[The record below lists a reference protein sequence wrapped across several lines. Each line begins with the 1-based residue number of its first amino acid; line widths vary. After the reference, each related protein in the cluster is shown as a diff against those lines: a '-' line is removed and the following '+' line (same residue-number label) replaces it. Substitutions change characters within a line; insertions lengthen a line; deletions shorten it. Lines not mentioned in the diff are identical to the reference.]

1 MTLCFP
7 PLSRRTSMLSCM
19 ALMACMA
26 LACGLACTESHEAH
40 RGPEFH
46 FGPAPERPAP
56 PPHVLGDAPTAGPGV
71 RVDGSVVHA
80 VEWFEGGFE
89 QALVHAKA
97 SGKMLFIDVGAYW
110 CPPCHE
116 LDEKTFTDPRVGG
129 WLAKHAVAL
138 HIDAEKG
145 EGPELVERYQV
156 QAYPTLLLLESTG
169 VEKGRLID
177 FIAPDAL
184 LPKLDELAKGGNVF
198 AELEKAAAAEPQDIE
213 ALYRLGHAYMLAAR
227 RTEAEQTFTKVL
239 AGDLDNAKGFA
250 SQVFY
255 DVSMF
260 GTLKLDNDPEAAIRE
275 LEQLQKK
282 YPDSPEATKAYR
294 IIGRALCQLARP
306 DEAAAALTKMVETD
320 PEDVA
325 LKASFGWFAFR
336 ENCRPD
342 AGLNA
347 VLAGIAQSPNDAE
360 LRYLEAEL
368 RHLSKEPDL
377 ALAAIRKAS
386 ELEPDSAYYRRQV
399 RRFEAL
405 ATAQPEPH

>member
-1 MTLCFP
+1 MTLPLRP
-7 PLSRRTSMLSCM
+7 PSLPRSCL
-19 ALMACMA
+19 ALVCV
-26 LACGLACTESHEAH
+26 LIWPLACTESHEPH

-46 FGPAPERPAP
+46 FGPAPQRPVP
-56 PPHVLGDAPTAGPGV
+56 PLHILSDTTPLGAGAGASPGV
-71 RVDGSVVHA
+71 RDDGSIVSA
-80 VEWFEGGFE
+80 VDWFDGGFE
-89 QALVHAKA
+89 QARTHAQA
-97 SGKMLFIDVGAYW
+97 SGKLLFLDVGAYW

-116 LDEKTFTDPRVGG
+116 LDEQTFTDPRVAA
-129 WLAKHAVAL
+129 WLAQHTIAL

-145 EGPELVERYQV
+145 EGVELVERYQV
-156 QAYPTLLLLESTG
+156 QAYPTLLLLEATG

-177 FIAPDAL
+177 FIAPDEL
-184 LPKLDELAKGGNVF
+184 LPKLDELTKGGNVF
-198 AELEKAAAAEPQDIE
+198 AELEKAVAAAPEDVE

-227 RTEAEQTFTKVL
+227 RNDAEQTFTRVL

-260 GTLKLDNDPEAAIRE
+260 GTLKLDNDPESAIRE

-294 IIGRALCQLARP
+294 IIGRALCQLGRP

-320 PEDVA
+320 PNDVA

-347 VLAGIAQSPNDAE
+347 VLAGIAQSPDDAE

-368 RHLSKEPDL
+368 QRLLGKVDL

-386 ELEPDSAYYRRQV
+386 ELEPESAYYRRQV

-405 ATAQPEPH
+405 ADGKP

>member
-1 MTLCFP
+1 M
-7 PLSRRTSMLSCM
+7 RRLAIVSLVC
-19 ALMACMA
+19 LA
-26 LACGLACTESHEAH
+26 LACSESHEPH

-46 FGPAPERPAP
+46 FGPAPERPVTE
-56 PPHVLGDAPTAGPGV
+56 PHILPGAVDGPAAGPGV
-71 RVDGSVVHA
+71 RNDGSVVFA
-80 VEWFEGGFE
+80 VEWFEGGFD
-89 QALVHAKA
+89 QALTHAQA
-97 SGKMLFIDVGAYW
+97 SGKLLFLDVGAYW

-116 LDEKTFTDPRVGG
+116 LDEKTFTDPRIGE
-129 WLAKHAVAL
+129 WMAKNAIAL

-145 EGPELVERYQV
+145 EGPELVERYHV
-156 QAYPTLLLLESTG
+156 QAYPTMLLLEKTG

-177 FIAPDAL
+177 FIGPDEL

-198 AELEKAAAAEPQDIE
+198 AELEAAAKAAPTDVE
-213 ALYRLGHAYMLAAR
+213 ALYRLGHAYLLAAR
-227 RTEAEQTFTKVL
+227 RNEAEQTFTQVL
-239 AGDLDNAKGFA
+239 AGDLDNSKGFT

-255 DVSMF
+255 DLSMF

-294 IIGRALCQLARP
+294 IIGRALCQLGRP
-306 DEAAAALTKMVETD
+306 DEAAAALGKMVETD

-342 AGLNA
+342 AGLKA
-347 VLAGIAQSPNDAE
+347 VLAGIAQKPEDAE

-368 RHLSKEPDL
+368 RHLVGEPVL
-377 ALAAIRKAS
+377 ALDAIRKAS

-405 ATAQPEPH
+405 AGGKPEPSH

>member
-1 MTLCFP
+1 M
-7 PLSRRTSMLSCM
+7 RRLAIVSFVCL
-19 ALMACMA
+19 A
-26 LACGLACTESHEAH
+26 LACSEAHEEH

-46 FGPAPERPAP
+46 FGPAPERPGATPQVALGNAP
-56 PPHVLGDAPTAGPGV
+56 VAGPGV
-71 RVDGSVVHA
+71 REDGSVTFA
-80 VEWFEGGFE
+80 VEWFEGGFDRALAHA
-89 QALVHAKA
+89 QASQKL
-97 SGKMLFIDVGAYW
+97 LFLDVGAYW

-116 LDEKTFTDPRVGG
+116 LDEKTFTDARVGA
-129 WLAKHAVAL
+129 WLAQHAIAL

-145 EGPELVERYQV
+145 EGPELVKRYQV
-156 QAYPTLLLLESTG
+156 QAYPTLLLLEPTG

-177 FIAPDAL
+177 FIPPDEL

-198 AELEKAAAAEPQDIE
+198 AELEAAVAAAPDDVQ

-227 RTEAEQTFTKVL
+227 RDEAETTFTRVL
-239 AGDLDNAKGFA
+239 AADLDNAKGFA

-260 GTLKLDNDPEAAIRE
+260 GTLKLDNAPEQAILE

-282 YPDSPEATKAYR
+282 YPNSPEAIKAYR
-294 IIGRALCQLARP
+294 IIGRALCQLGRP

-325 LKASFGWFAFR
+325 LKSSFGWFAFR
-336 ENCRPD
+336 ERCRPD

-347 VLAGIAQSPNDAE
+347 VLAGIAQAPEDAE

-368 RHLSKEPDL
+368 RHLVNEPDL
-377 ALAAIRKAS
+377 ALLAIRKAS

-405 ATAQPEPH
+405 AADKSEPQ

>member
-1 MTLCFP
+1 MLPLVTCLRP
-7 PLSRRTSMLSCM
+7 PSPLSFAASIMLVG
-19 ALMACMA
+19 A
-26 LACGLACTESHEAH
+26 LACSEAHEQH

-46 FGPAPERPAP
+46 FGPAPERPISE
-56 PPHVLGDAPTAGPGV
+56 PHVLPDAVAGPAAGPGV
-71 RVDGSVVHA
+71 RADGSVAFA

-89 QALVHAKA
+89 QALAQAQADDKL
-97 SGKMLFIDVGAYW
+97 LFLDVGAYW
-110 CPPCHE
+110 CTPCHE
-116 LDEKTFTDPRVGG
+116 LDEKTFIDPRVGA
-129 WLAKHAVAL
+129 WLAKHALAL

-145 EGPELVERYQV
+145 EGPELVKRYQV
-156 QAYPTLLLLESTG
+156 QAYPTMLLLEKTG

-177 FIAPDAL
+177 FIPPDEL

-198 AELEKAAAAEPQDIE
+198 AELEAAVTAKPDDIK
-213 ALYRLGHAYMLAAR
+213 ALYRLGHAYVLAAR
-227 RTEAEQTFTKVL
+227 RNEAEQTFAQVL

-250 SQVFY
+250 SQVFF
-255 DVSMF
+255 DLSMF
-260 GTLKLDNDPEAAIRE
+260 GTLKLDNDPESAIRE

-294 IIGRALCQLARP
+294 IIGRALCQLGRP

-320 PEDVA
+320 PNDVA

-342 AGLNA
+342 AGLQA
-347 VLAGIAQSPNDAE
+347 VLAGIPQSPEDAE

-368 RHLSKEPDL
+368 RRLVGEPEL
-377 ALAAIRKAS
+377 ALTAIRKAS

-405 ATAQPEPH
+405 AAGKPEPKG

>member
-1 MTLCFP
+1 MMLPTRFVLTAFAASL
-7 PLSRRTSMLSCM
+7 LSIG
-19 ALMACMA
+19 A
-26 LACGLACTESHEAH
+26 LACSEAHEQH

-46 FGPAPERPAP
+46 FGPAPERPVGEQFLP
-56 PPHVLGDAPTAGPGV
+56 DAVAGPAAGPGV
-71 RVDGSVVHA
+71 RNDGSVAYA
-80 VEWFEGGFE
+80 VEWFEGSFE
-89 QALVHAKA
+89 QALALAQTRKKLIFV
-97 SGKMLFIDVGAYW
+97 DVGAYW

-116 LDEKTFTDPRVGG
+116 LDEKTFTDARVGA
-129 WLAKHAVAL
+129 WLSKHTLAL

-145 EGPELVERYQV
+145 EGPELVERYRV
-156 QAYPTLLLLESTG
+156 QAYPTMLLLEQSG

-177 FIAPDAL
+177 FIPPDEL

-198 AELEKAAAAEPQDIE
+198 AELEAAVTAKPDDTE
-213 ALYRLGHAYMLAAR
+213 ALYRLGHAYVLAAKR
-227 RTEAEQTFTKVL
+227 DEAEQTFARVL

-255 DVSMF
+255 DLSMF
-260 GTLKLDNDPEAAIRE
+260 FTLKLDKDPEQAIRE

-294 IIGRALCQLARP
+294 IIGRALCQLDRD

-320 PEDVA
+320 PQDVA

-336 ENCRPD
+336 EKCRPD
-342 AGLNA
+342 AGLQA
-347 VLAGIAQSPNDAE
+347 VLAGIAQKPEDAE

-368 RHLSKEPDL
+368 RHLVGEPEL
-377 ALAAIRKAS
+377 ALAAMRKAS

-405 ATAQPEPH
+405 AAGTGDPTG

>member
-1 MTLCFP
+1 M
-7 PLSRRTSMLSCM
+7 RRLVIVSAVCL
-19 ALMACMA
+19 
-26 LACGLACTESHEAH
+26 LACSETHEEH

-46 FGPAPERPAP
+46 FGPAPERPVQ
-56 PPHVLGDAPTAGPGV
+56 PHMLGDADERGAVAGPGV
-71 RVDGSVVHA
+71 RDDGNIVSA
-80 VEWFEGGFE
+80 VEWFDGGFD
-89 QALVHAKA
+89 QALAHAQA
-97 SGKMLFIDVGAYW
+97 GGKLLFLDVGAYW

-116 LDEKTFTDPRVGG
+116 LDEKTFTDPRVAK
-129 WLAKHAVAL
+129 WLAQHTIAL

-156 QAYPTLLLLESTG
+156 QAYPTLLLLEPTG

-177 FIAPDAL
+177 FIAPDEL
-184 LPKLDELAKGGNVF
+184 LPKLEELAKGGNVF
-198 AELEKAAAAEPQDIE
+198 AELEQAVAAAPDDVE

-227 RTEAEQTFTKVL
+227 RTEAEQTFTRVL
-239 AGDLDNAKGFA
+239 AGDLDNAKGFT

-260 GTLKLDNDPEAAIRE
+260 GTLKLDDDPEAAIRE

-294 IIGRALCQLARP
+294 IIGRALCQLGRP

-320 PEDVA
+320 PKDVA
-325 LKASFGWFAFR
+325 LRASFGWFAFR

-342 AGLNA
+342 AGLKA
-347 VLAGIAQSPNDAE
+347 VLAGIAQKPDDAE

-368 RHLSKEPDL
+368 QRLLGKPEL
-377 ALAAIRKAS
+377 ALLAIRKAS

-405 ATAQPEPH
+405 ATGKPEPHP

>member
-1 MTLCFP
+1 M
-7 PLSRRTSMLSCM
+7 RRP
-19 ALMACMA
+19 ALVSVVCLV
-26 LACGLACTESHEAH
+26 LACSEAHEQH

-46 FGPAPERPAP
+46 FGPAPEQPNATP
-56 PPHVLGDAPTAGPGV
+56 EVSVGDAPVAGPGV
-71 RVDGSVVHA
+71 RDDGRVVSA

-89 QALVHAKA
+89 QARTHAQA
-97 SGKMLFIDVGAYW
+97 SGKLLFVDVGAYW

-116 LDEKTFTDPRVGG
+116 LDEKTFTDKRIGA
-129 WLAKHAVAL
+129 WLTEHAIAL

-156 QAYPTLLLLESTG
+156 QAYPTLLLLEPTG

-177 FIAPDAL
+177 FIAPDEL
-184 LPKLDELAKGGNVF
+184 LPKLEDLAKGGNVF
-198 AELEKAAAAEPQDIE
+198 AELEKAVVAAPEDTE

-227 RTEAEQTFTKVL
+227 RTEAEQTFARVL
-239 AGDLDNAKGFA
+239 ATDLDNAKGFA

-282 YPDSPEATKAYR
+282 YPESPEATKAYR
-294 IIGRALCQLARP
+294 IIGRALCQLGRP

-320 PEDVA
+320 PQDIA
-325 LKASFGWFAFR
+325 LKTSFGWFAFR

-342 AGLNA
+342 AGLQA
-347 VLAGIAQSPNDAE
+347 VLAGIAQAPEDAE

-368 RHLSKEPDL
+368 QRLLGKPDL

-386 ELEPDSAYYRRQV
+386 ELEPDSAYYRRQIT
-399 RRFEAL
+399 RFEAL
-405 ATAQPEPH
+405 AAGKPEPAG

>member
-1 MTLCFP
+1 MTL
-7 PLSRRTSMLSCM
+7 PLRPSSLFSRL
-19 ALMACMA
+19 ALAH
-26 LACGLACTESHEAH
+26 LVFACGLACSETHEEH

-46 FGPAPERPAP
+46 FGPAPERPIP
-56 PPHVLGDAPTAGPGV
+56 PPRILADVTELGAVAGPGV
-71 RVDGSVVHA
+71 RTDGSIVSA
-80 VEWFEGGFE
+80 VEWYEGGFE
-89 QALVHAKA
+89 QARTLAQA
-97 SGKMLFIDVGAYW
+97 SGKLLFVDVGAYW

-116 LDEKTFTDPRVGG
+116 LDEKTFTDPRVAT
-129 WLAKHAVAL
+129 WLAQHTVAV

-145 EGPELVERYQV
+145 EGPELVERYRV
-156 QAYPTLLLLESTG
+156 QAYPTLLLLDATG

-198 AELEKAAAAEPQDIE
+198 AELEKAVADAPDDLD
-213 ALYRLGHAYMLAAR
+213 ALYRLGHAYMLASR
-227 RTEAEQTFTKVL
+227 RTEAEQTFARVL

-260 GTLKLDNDPEAAIRE
+260 GTLKLDKDPESAIRE

-294 IIGRALCQLARP
+294 VIGRALCQLDRP
-306 DEAAAALTKMVETD
+306 DEAAVALQKMVETD
-320 PEDVA
+320 PQDVA
-325 LKASFGWFAFR
+325 HKISFGWFAFR
-336 ENCRPD
+336 EKCRPD
-342 AGLNA
+342 AGLEA
-347 VLAGIAQSPNDAE
+347 VLAGITQKPDDAE

-368 RHLSKEPDL
+368 QHLLAKPDL
-377 ALAAIRKAS
+377 ALAAIKKAS
-386 ELEPDSAYYRRQV
+386 ELEPDNAYYRRQV

-405 ATAQPEPH
+405 AAKPDAP

>member
-1 MTLCFP
+1 M
-7 PLSRRTSMLSCM
+7 R
-19 ALMACMA
+19 A
-26 LACGLACTESHEAH
+26 LAAIASVVCLTLACSEAHEEH

-46 FGPAPERPAP
+46 FGPAPKRPDVTP
-56 PPHVLGDAPTAGPGV
+56 QVSLGDTPVATPGV
-71 RVDGSVVHA
+71 RDDGSVAFA
-80 VEWFEGGFE
+80 VEWFEGGLD
-89 QALVHAKA
+89 QALAHAQA
-97 SGKMLFIDVGAYW
+97 SRKLLFLDVSAYW

-116 LDEKTFTDPRVGG
+116 LDEKTFTDPRVGA
-129 WLAKHAVAL
+129 WLAQHAIAL

-145 EGPELVERYQV
+145 EGPDLVKRYQV

-177 FIAPDAL
+177 FLPPDEL
-184 LPKLDELAKGGNVF
+184 LPKLEELAKGGNVF
-198 AELEKAAAAEPQDIE
+198 AELEAAAAATPEDID

-227 RTEAEQTFTKVL
+227 RSEAEQTFTKVL
-239 AGDLDNAKGFA
+239 AADLDNAKGYA

-294 IIGRALCQLARP
+294 IIGRALCQLGRP

-320 PEDVA
+320 PKDLA
-325 LKASFGWFAFR
+325 LKTSFGWFAFR

-342 AGLNA
+342 AGLKA
-347 VLAGIAQSPNDAE
+347 VLDGIAQNPDDAE

-368 RHLSKEPDL
+368 QRLLNKPEL

-405 ATAQPEPH
+405 AAGKPEPH